1 MSHFRRNAT
10 FIVALTAA
18 GVALAMG
25 TVATSANAIP
35 TAQSPIQVSTQP
47 ENSVQD
53 QISTLADDIYKL
65 SDANFVD
72 IHTDAE
78 NKAIHLF
85 WKGTPPERV
94 LKFISENSKDISIEV
109 DSSVKISRDDK
120 DQAVKGILQLGEQN
134 SWDIQGVSMDPV
146 SRTVTIGVGPSSK
159 FEDSSIDQIREIT
172 QIENVKI
179 VRNNFED
186 LTLSGR
192 LSDIA
197 PFKGGA
203 RTAQKNGT
211 QWEGCSLG
219 FSVLS
224 GSYGKFLSARHCDPS
239 SNNAVYNGDLS
250 VTIAPGGGSVAGK
263 INLDSQLIDPSAS
276 PATIGRIYVGS
287 WSSNSSIAVQSWASN
302 WVGDTVCLSGATSGN
317 RCGVITDDSVTWNYN
332 GYAINTILVHGSTNN
347 VLAGSG
353 DSGGPA
359 YHLLST
365 GKAQARGI
373 ISSVY
378 WGSSYHTS
386 CGTYGLDPTISIEYC
401 SNDIVYVPISTL
413 LSAWG
418 VSLEVG

>member
-1 MSHFRRNAT
+1 MLAASC
-10 FIVALTAA
+10 VAFAS
-18 GVALAMG
+18 GV
-25 TVATSANAIP
+25 TTTSANEISAMQP
-35 TAQSPIQVSTQP
+35 PI
-47 ENSVQD
+47 
-53 QISTLADDIYKL
+53 QISTKNETSAQDRISVLADEIYKL
-65 SDANFVD
+65 SDGNFVD

-78 NKAIHLF
+78 NKAIHVY
-85 WKGTPPERV
+85 WKGNPPEQV
-94 LKFISENSKDISIEV
+94 LKFISENSSDISIDIDSTIRISRADK
-109 DSSVKISRDDK
+109 DSSVKE
-120 DQAVKGILQLGEQN
+120 VLQFGEDH

-146 SRTVTIGVGPSSK
+146 SSTVTIGVGPSSK
-159 FEDSSIDQIREIT
+159 FQDDSIEQIKEIT

-179 VRNNFED
+179 VRNNLED

-192 LSDIA
+192 LSDTA

-203 RTAQKNGT
+203 RTAQIHGT
-211 QWEGCSLG
+211 KWEGCSLG

-276 PATIGRIYVGS
+276 PATTGRIYVGS

-317 RCGVITDDSVTWNYN
+317 RCGVISDDSVTWNYN

-347 VLAGSG
+347 VLAGNG

-386 CGTYGLDPTISIEYC
+386 CGTYGLDPNISIDYC